1 VLTSPGRH
9 IVEDFVDEEEFMLS
23 FMKDTLAVI
32 MGGGA
37 GTRLYPLTKLRAKP
51 AVPLAGYYR
60 LIDIPMSNCINSGI
74 NRVYVLTQYN
84 SVSLHRHVT
93 RTYQFDS
100 FSGGWVRI
108 LAAEQTPS
116 SQSWYQGTADA
127 LRKQLFQLQVPEPRN
142 IVILAGDH
150 LYRMDYSL
158 FVQFHESHQ
167 ADITIAAQPVSAE
180 EAPRMGI
187 LKADS
192 EGHITEWQEK
202 PSEEALPGLA
212 SLDGDKPY
220 LASMGIY
227 VFKTESM
234 VDMLGEESGSDFGKH
249 IIPAAIEKGLRVY
262 VYPFEG
268 YWEDIG
274 TIEAFYNANL
284 ALTNPEPPFDF
295 FAPEWPIYTR
305 PRHLSGSRVMDSMIR
320 RVVLAPG
327 CRINNAAVADSVIG
341 LRSIVNPG
349 AHLRRVIMMGAD
361 FYETQAQIEENRRLG
376 IPDMGV
382 GHGSVIEHA
391 ILDKNVRIGR
401 NVVIRSHEGE
411 DDMETDT
418 YVIKDGLVV
427 IPKSVVI
434 PNNTVI

>member
-1 VLTSPGRH
+1 
-9 IVEDFVDEEEFMLS
+9 MLS
-23 FMKDTLAVI
+23 FMKDTLGVI

-74 NRVYVLTQYN
+74 NRIYVLTQFN

-108 LAAEQTPS
+108 LAAEQTPGN
-116 SQSWYQGTADA
+116 QSWYQGTADA
-127 LRKQLFQLQVPEPRN
+127 LRKQIFQLQVPEPRN

-158 FVQFHESHQ
+158 FVQYHESHQ
-167 ADITIAAQPVSAE
+167 ADITIAAQPVPAGV
-180 EAPRMGI
+180 APQLGI
-187 LKADS
+187 LKADND
-192 EGHITEWQEK
+192 GKITEWQEK
-202 PSEEALPGLA
+202 PTAEELPALA
-212 SLDGDKPY
+212 SREGDKPY

-227 VFKTESM
+227 VFGTQSM
-234 VDMLGEESGSDFGKH
+234 VEMLREESGSDFGKH

-262 VYPFEG
+262 AYPFEG

-274 TIEAFYNANL
+274 TIRAFYDANL
-284 ALTNPEPPFDF
+284 ALAGPEPPFDF

-305 PRHLSGSRVMDSMIR
+305 ARYLSGSRVLDSTIR

-327 CRINNAAVADSVIG
+327 CRIDQAAIADSVIG

-349 AHLRRVIMMGAD
+349 AHLRRVVMMGAD
-361 FYETQAQIEENRRLG
+361 YYETIVQLEENQRLG
-376 IPDMGV
+376 IPDIGV
-382 GHGSVIEHA
+382 GHGSVIENA
-391 ILDKNVRIGR
+391 ILDKNVRIGH
-401 NVVIRSHEGE
+401 NVVIRNHEGQA
-411 DDMETDT
+411 DQETET
-418 YVIKDGLVV
+418 YVIRDGLVV
-427 IPKSVVI
+427 VSKGAVI
-434 PNNTVI
+434 PDSTVI